1 MEKHNCD
8 DYTTFEEKRT
18 YQILYF
24 FGIICTITL
33 FIVSF
38 INHTEGERFFSY
50 LSASIGILVIFS
62 LIHLRYKKN
71 KNLNISLYG
80 IIVIL
85 LTWNLITTGGVDGNG
100 ILWIFIFPP
109 FIFFIQG
116 VKKGSITLSIVFLI
130 IITIFYFPD
139 FPLKEYEF
147 DPKFKIRFM
156 ITLTTESLIAFFAEY
171 SRYKLLKEVC
181 FLSSNFKKLSKT
193 DDLTQIFNRRHGM
206 EYLKHIRD
214 ISDRSETPFSLIIFD
229 IDHFK
234 SVNDTYG
241 HSVGDE
247 ILCELTE
254 RVRTSIRSQDILCR
268 WGGEEFLLVLPQ
280 TDISHLGGIAEKLRA
295 LINSTPFL
303 EASLSLTISCS
314 FGCAQGM
321 PGENLDDLIGRADQS
336 LYAAKNSGRN
346 RVSVDMPEGS

>member
-1 MEKHNCD
+1 
-8 DYTTFEEKRT
+8 
-18 YQILYF
+18 
-24 FGIICTITL
+24 
-33 FIVSF
+33 
-38 INHTEGERFFSY
+38 
-50 LSASIGILVIFS
+50 
-62 LIHLRYKKN
+62 
-71 KNLNISLYG
+71 
-80 IIVIL
+80 
-85 LTWNLITTGGVDGNG
+85 
-100 ILWIFIFPP
+100 
-109 FIFFIQG
+109 
-116 VKKGSITLSIVFLI
+116 
-130 IITIFYFPD
+130 
-139 FPLKEYEF
+139 
-147 DPKFKIRFM
+147 
-156 ITLTTESLIAFFAEY
+156 
-171 SRYKLLKEVC
+171 
-181 FLSSNFKKLSKT
+181 
-193 DDLTQIFNRRHGM
+193 M

-346 RVSVDMPEGS
+346 RVSVNMPESP